1 VMRRRPVTTTEPVRP
16 TKGDLAA
23 RAENLPVGKRP
34 SCLWRRWSL
43 LVPVVVLLAAVTVQG
58 VDVFREVPKPRA
70 LHLAQAIPTSAP
82 GWTGRDLPLGA
93 NEFTSKEA
101 EKVLNFDEVVY
112 REYRRGE
119 VFFTAYTAYWGAG
132 KMPTRFVADHT
143 PDRCWTENGW
153 RCLEMKFRQVTK
165 LDGKTLQPAEWRLFE
180 PPNGGKPT
188 YVLYWHLVEGRIY
201 DYGERFNSIPD
212 PFRWCK
218 DAVQQ
223 ALLGSREQ
231 YFIRVASSEPPEKLW
246 SDAGFIEVMRGL
258 ERLGL
263 KEKAGKALSNL

>member
-1 VMRRRPVTTTEPVRP
+1 M
-16 TKGDLAA
+16 
-23 RAENLPVGKRP
+23 
-34 SCLWRRWSL
+34 
-43 LVPVVVLLAAVTVQG
+43 VLLAAVTVQG
-58 VDVFREVPKPRA
+58 VDVFRDVPKPRG
-70 LHLAQAIPTSAP
+70 LHLARTIPSSVP

-93 NEFTSKEA
+93 NEFASREA
-101 EKVLNFDEVVY
+101 GKILNYDEVVY
-112 REYRRGE
+112 REFRRGE
-119 VFFTAYTAYWGAG
+119 VFFTAYAAYWGAG

-153 RCLEMKFRQVTK
+153 RCLAMKFRQSFVV
-165 LDGKTLQPAEWRLFE
+165 DRCTLQPAEWRLFE

-231 YFIRVASSEPPEKLW
+231 YFIRIASSEPPEKMW
-246 SDAGFIEVMRGL
+246 SDPGFLEVIRGV
-258 ERLGL
+258 ERLGVAVQPM
-263 KEKAGKALSNL
+263 KATQ